1 MTIINNQKTTI
12 MSIRKISFVNY
23 GYVFNKESQML
34 ESFKLIEARFNLKDN
49 NVHYTAV
56 VGGENVEFCDDNL
69 KVYQN
74 EEEYKNGKHLSGVSK
89 DYHIQRLLNYDDY
102 GMCWTYDNGDAVQVS
117 AEDIPLLYIVKGNEI
132 VTDDG
137 KRFFGNKATVW
148 KYNDLV
154 VKREDGSIET
164 IECIYNKMKMT
175 DTQMAIIEK
184 LRKVWQEAR
193 DNGIELYTH
202 ACDCKLMAIN
212 TQNKCIYGTEYFTNS
227 EDGDTYYDVTDMAVE
242 VCRGIWDKYEEYS
255 VLVEK

>member
-1 MTIINNQKTTI
+1 
-12 MSIRKISFVNY
+12 MSIRQVNFITN

-34 ESFKLIEARFNLKDN
+34 ESFKLIKARFNLKDD

-74 EEEYKNGKHLSGVSK
+74 EEEYKNGKHLAGIGK
-89 DYHIQRLLNYDDY
+89 DYQVQRLLNYDDY
-102 GMCWTYDNGDAVQVS
+102 GMCWAYDNGDAVQVC
-117 AEDIPLLYIVKGNEI
+117 AEDIELLYIAESDEI
-132 VTDDG
+132 VTADG
-137 KRFFGNKATVW
+137 KMYFANKATVW
-148 KYNDLV
+148 KYHDLV

-175 DTQMAIIEK
+175 ETQMVIIER

-212 TQNKCIYGTEYFTNS
+212 TQNKCIYGTDYLTRS

-242 VCRGIWDKYEEYS
+242 VCRGIWDKYDDYS

>member
-1 MTIINNQKTTI
+1 
-12 MSIRKISFVNY
+12 MSIRKISFVDY

-69 KVYQN
+69 KIYQN
-74 EEEYKNGKHLSGVSK
+74 EEEYKNDKHLSGVNK
-89 DYHIQRLLNYDDY
+89 DYYIQRLLNYDDY
-102 GMCWTYDNGDAVQVS
+102 GMCWTYNNGDAVQVS
-117 AEDIPLLYIVKGNEI
+117 AEDIPLLYIVESNKI

-137 KRFFGNKATVW
+137 KRYFGNKATVW

-164 IECIYNKMKMT
+164 IECIYSKMKMT
-175 DTQMAIIEK
+175 DTQMAIIVK
-184 LRKVWQEAR
+184 LRNMWQEAR

-202 ACDCKLMAIN
+202 ACECKLMAIN
-212 TQNKCIYGTEYFTNS
+212 TQNKCIYGTDYLTHS
-227 EDGDTYYDVTDMAVE
+227 EDGNTYYDVTDMAVE
-242 VCRGIWDKYEEYS
+242 VCRGIWDKYDDYS